1 MRNSLVFAAEEEKDA
16 RCRELNF
23 VSSAARSNIKE
34 IPQQA
39 EKCVLLSATTTT
51 TIWRMHFSLMLSA
64 AAATTTISSTQQTMR
79 SSQIFD
85 GIICTNPFANNLATA
100 VPMRGGIRTCC
111 VCVCM

>member
-16 RCRELNF
+16 RTAESCIRLF
-23 VSSAARSNIKE
+23 RSNIKE

-51 TIWRMHFSLMLSA
+51 AIWRMHFSLMLSA
-64 AAATTTISSTQQTMR
+64 ATTTISRTQKTMR

-85 GIICTNPFANNLATA
+85 GIICTNPFANITSPHRGPHARHTYVLC
-100 VPMRGGIRTCC
+100 MR
-111 VCVCM
+111 VCM